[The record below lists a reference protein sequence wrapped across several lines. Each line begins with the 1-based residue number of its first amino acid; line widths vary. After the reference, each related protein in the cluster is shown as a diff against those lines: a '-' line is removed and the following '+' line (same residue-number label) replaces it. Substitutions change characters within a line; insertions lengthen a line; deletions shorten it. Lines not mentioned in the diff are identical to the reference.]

1 VLNMDLHVLDEHL
14 QRLGFN
20 TEAKKSQFQQNEEM
34 ASILVTFLMSE
45 VDSLNKR
52 VAELEAKV
60 NA

>member
-1 VLNMDLHVLDEHL
+1 MELKAVDEVL
-14 QRLGFN
+14 QRFGFD
-20 TEAKKSQFQQNEEM
+20 TTAEKSQFQQNEEM

-52 VAELEAKV
+52 VAELEAKL

>member
-1 VLNMDLHVLDEHL
+1 MDLKVVDEVL
-14 QRLGFN
+14 QRFGFD
-20 TEAKKSQFQQNEEM
+20 TTAEKSQFQQNEEM

-52 VAELEAKV
+52 VAELEAKA

>member
-1 VLNMDLHVLDEHL
+1 MELKAVDEVL
-14 QRLGFN
+14 QRFGFD
-20 TEAKKSQFQQNEEM
+20 TTAEKSQFQQNEEM

-52 VAELEAKV
+52 VAELEAKA

>member
-1 VLNMDLHVLDEHL
+1 MEIDLKALDEKL
-14 QRLGFN
+14 QQLGFD
-20 TEAKKSQFQQNEEM
+20 TTAEKSQFQLNEEM

-52 VAELEAKV
+52 VAELEAKA

>member
-1 VLNMDLHVLDEHL
+1 MEIDLKAVDEVL
-14 QRLGFN
+14 QRFGFD
-20 TEAKKSQFQQNEEM
+20 TTAEKSQFQQNEEM

-52 VAELEAKV
+52 VTELEAKL

>member
-1 VLNMDLHVLDEHL
+1 MEIDLNALDEKL
-14 QRLGFN
+14 QQLGFN
-20 TEAKKSQFQQNEEM
+20 TTAEKSQFQQNEEM